1 MNGDEEIHKDL
12 GQYTKQICI
21 KTFVNNQCG
30 VGQKI
35 VKKIKRTS
43 KLCKFIPFVFKKRH
57 IQ

>member
-35 VKKIKRTS
+35 VKKT
-43 KLCKFIPFVFKKRH
+43 
-57 IQ
+57 